1 MALETVKCPNCGFA
15 IEVSAA
21 VTASIREQLRS
32 EFEADAKK
40 RERALSQLKTK
51 LDEKEQQL
59 SREKQSIDEQISE
72 RVKEQLAKVRAEA
85 EQAAAERLTVEL
97 EDAKARIQDKDKK
110 IAEAHKIELE
120 LRKKARELE
129 ERQGELE
136 LEVARKVD
144 SEREKIRQD
153 ALKAFAEEHRL
164 KDLEREKV
172 IQDLRKALEDA
183 KRKAEQGSM
192 QTQGEVLELDL
203 ESQLA
208 SSFPFDQIEPVP
220 KGIRGADVIQRVF
233 DSTHKACG
241 VILWESKH
249 TKNWSDSWIQKL
261 KDDQRAIGGDIAVIV
276 TEAMPKDLDNFGLVD
291 GVWVTSAGAAMGLGT
306 ALRHHLIDVAFARRA
321 SEGKSEKMEALYG
334 YLSGPE
340 FRQKVE
346 AIVETFT
353 TMQTQLEKEKRAMMR
368 IWNER
373 EKQIQRIVT
382 NTVGMYGDMR
392 GIIGASL
399 PEIRSLEL
407 DAEENIKQLSA
418 DIGDED

>member
-32 EFEADAKK
+32 EFEADARKK
-40 RERALSQLKTK
+40 ERALSQLKAQ
-51 LDEKEQQL
+51 LDEKEQRL
-59 SREKQSIDEQISE
+59 TREKQSIDEEVSQKL
-72 RVKEQLAKVRAEA
+72 KEQLAKVRAEA
-85 EQAAAERLTVEL
+85 EKAAAERLTVEIA
-97 EDAKARIQDKDKK
+97 DAKAQIQDKDKK
-110 IAEAHKIELE
+110 IAAAHKVELD

-164 KDLEREKV
+164 KDLEKEKV

-203 ESQLA
+203 ENQLA

-220 KGIRGADVIQRVF
+220 KGVRGADVVHRVLN
-233 DSTHKACG
+233 SAHHPCG
-241 VILWESKH
+241 IIVWESKH
-249 TKNWSDSWIQKL
+249 TKNWSDGWIQKL

-276 TEAMPKDLDNFGLVD
+276 TEAMPKDLDNFGFLE
-291 GVWVTSAGAAMGLGT
+291 GVWVTNPIVAIGLGT
-306 ALRHHLIDVAFARRA
+306 ALRRHLIDVAFARRA

-353 TMQTQLEKEKRAMMR
+353 IMQAQLEKERRAMTK

-407 DAEENIKQLSA
+407 DAEEGVKQLSA
-418 DIGDED
+418 DVGEED